1 MQFLYSVAS
10 ILALSPAALAAVRK
24 VQLFASSDNADV
36 NDYGV
41 SSVHEGAGVNYLFLA
56 APGVAE
62 TVNYDDEKYILY
74 LENSV
79 GEQVFSISQGQ
90 GFLQYGES
98 SVRVDIAED
107 GTVSFDGSDS
117 VVAAKNV
124 NDPYNRSEQDY
135 FLVTQGGDGAIP
147 VKIVAKFV
155 DSEEASSSAEEE
167 APASSAE
174 PTEAPSSSAA
184 EEPEVSE
191 APSSSAASSVAAVS
205 SFEGSANVVGAGSF
219 VAAAAAVAGLMF

>member
-10 ILALSPAALAAVRK
+10 ILALSPAALAAVRQ
-24 VQLFASSDNADV
+24 VQLFASSDNAEV
-36 NDYGV
+36 NDYGI

-56 APGVAE
+56 APGTAE

-74 LENSV
+74 LESSV
-79 GEQVFSISQGQ
+79 GQQVFSISEGP

-155 DSEEASSSAEEE
+155 DSEEASSSAEE

-174 PTEAPSSSAA
+174 PSEAPSSSAA